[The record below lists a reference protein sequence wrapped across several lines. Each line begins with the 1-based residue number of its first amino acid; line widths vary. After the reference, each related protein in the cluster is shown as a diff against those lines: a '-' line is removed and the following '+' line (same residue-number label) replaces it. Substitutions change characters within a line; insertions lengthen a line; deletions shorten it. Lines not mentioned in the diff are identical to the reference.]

1 LLERCFFGQK
11 LRAFS
16 TDGMA
21 TVEVQHPCTALDH
34 EGVDLGVV
42 IGMKGEDS
50 PQDVAKDHVDGT
62 LTTVVLLFGLLV
74 HGQLWLFCWPMNYLR
89 FFFSS
94 SFKRALQK

>member
-11 LRAFS
+11 LRAFL

-50 PQDVAKDHVDGT
+50 PQDVAKDHVDG
-62 LTTVVLLFGLLV
+62 
-74 HGQLWLFCWPMNYLR
+74 Y
-89 FFFSS
+89 
-94 SFKRALQK
+94 ALAFDMVATEPQAVAKVDKENECL